1 MRTPAHTTDVLKPSF
16 AKSLDDSYLLFVMVC
31 SFAWVR
37 TSCGGGNPSVSIHGT
52 TTTFE

>member
-1 MRTPAHTTDVLKPSF
+1 MRTPVHAAGRPQAFVYKLG
-16 AKSLDDSYLLFVMVC
+16 DSYFAFDMVC

>member
-1 MRTPAHTTDVLKPSF
+1 MPQDALKPSVY
-16 AKSLDDSYLLFVMVC
+16 KLLGDSYFAFDMVC